1 MADSRI
7 TKRALAASLKE
18 LIERTPLAKISV
30 GDITKNCGL
39 NRQTFYYHFNDK
51 FDLVNWIYAT
61 EAAPYL
67 EQFSN
72 REHWVEGLCA
82 LCGYMQQNSKF
93 YINALE
99 YSGQN
104 SFQDYLSDIAHQLV
118 RTMADE
124 LVGGRMI
131 DDAEMEFIA
140 DFYACAF
147 VGLIMKWARHGMREK
162 PEDYIDRAR
171 MLVEGSLQY
180 EMGRR

>member
-1 MADSRI
+1 MADSMI

-18 LIERTPLAKISV
+18 LMEHTPLAKISV
-30 GDITKNCGL
+30 GDITKYCGL

-67 EQFSN
+67 EQFSD
-72 REHWVEGLCA
+72 REYWVEGLCA
-82 LCGYMQQNSKF
+82 LCGYMQQNSRF

-104 SFQDYLSDIAHQLV
+104 SFQDYLSDITHQLI

-124 LVGGRMI
+124 LVGERI
-131 DDAEMEFIA
+131 VDEAEMEFIA

-171 MLVEGSLQY
+171 ILVEGSLQY
-180 EMGRR
+180 EIGRR